1 MYTVNMAD
9 STGLF
14 IVFMIFC
21 VMSIT
26 SSILLT
32 YTCTDGTW
40 DFDNFEGKQCVK
52 FPEEDKTDPAC
63 STFTTDSDCPI
74 RCSWDTTTSSCDEP
88 PSSYNNPSNVTYGYG
103 TYTSSLLNGA
113 VILPKSEH
121 FTTCSTMFFIDE
133 TKTCFNKNNNS
144 AAIKWVITNTDNT
157 NTCLSK
163 ISYFRVYVSFSVNN
177 DALYYVDK
185 AVSDRHFHF
194 KGSPSDT
201 LMSEGGDNTITFT
214 VHAMDINNKILAS
227 AGKKSVTANDAA
239 DTCTNM
245 GVGAAENW
253 SDVMNPYVITN
264 NTPLPQPVVG
274 CIGKSGAT
282 PPADSDYEIDYDFG
296 CRINA
301 TGDRIEVAEA
311 MTLTGSPCTIQKT
324 LIPGYTPATGGGAC
338 VAIKREIFSERKS
351 GLTPDSDE
359 DKIAVECA
367 HSLYW
372 EPQSAVGTEYGPE
385 KYQKTDG
392 DGLGTCSKA
401 CGPGGKQR
409 QVQPVT
415 QASQNLSGITCADN
429 VRFVDCNTGTTCGR
443 DCKGTMFTEDHDK
456 DNKTCVIK
464 PCSYDCVG
472 RSGGR
477 SYSATNS
484 VRTFKTNI
492 EQIVGPIVTN
502 EVFGTVRP
510 SKSCEERYGD
520 NTKRFEGKYEE
531 NFDRSG
537 EPDMGWHSCQCKD
550 RTSNGCSASKY
561 SSFTGYSTTGVADQA
576 GTLNSF

>member
-1 MYTVNMAD
+1 MAD

-14 IVFMIFC
+14 IVLMIFC
-21 VMSIT
+21 LMSIT
-26 SSILLT
+26 SSIFFT

-40 DFDNFEGKQCVK
+40 DFDNFKGEQCVK

-63 STFTTDSDCPI
+63 STFTTDSECPL
-74 RCSWDTTTSSCDEP
+74 RCSWDTTTSSCGEP
-88 PSSYNNPSNVTYGYG
+88 PSTNNPSNVTYGYG
-103 TYTSSLLNGA
+103 TYTSSLLNGS

-163 ISYFRVYVSFSVNN
+163 ISYFRVYISFSVNN
-177 DALYYVDK
+177 NALYYVDK
-185 AVSDRHFHF
+185 DVSDRHFHF

-227 AGKKSVTANDAA
+227 EVKKSVTANDAA

-253 SDVMNPYVITN
+253 SDVMNPYVVTN
-264 NTPLPQPVVG
+264 NASLPEPVVG

-311 MTLTGSPCTIQKT
+311 MTLTGPPCTIQKT

-338 VAIKREIFSERKS
+338 IVSKREIFSERKS
-351 GLTPDSDE
+351 GLTPDSAE
-359 DKIAVECA
+359 DVGAVECV
-367 HSLYW
+367 HSLNW
-372 EPQSAVGTEYGPE
+372 EAVPAIGIPE

-392 DGLGTCSKA
+392 PSPQGTCTKA

-409 QVQPVT
+409 QIQRVIQS
-415 QASQNLSGITCADN
+415 SQNIAGSSCIDKE
-429 VRFVDCNTGTTCGR
+429 RFMDCNTGTTCGR
-443 DCKGTMFTEDHDK
+443 DCKGTMFTEAHDN
-456 DNKTCVIK
+456 DNERCVISS
-464 PCSYDCVG
+464 CSGDCG
-472 RSGGR
+472 RMSR

-484 VRTFKTNI
+484 VRKFKRNV

-502 EVFGTVRP
+502 EVLGTVRE

-520 NTKRFEGKYEE
+520 NTKRFEGLYEGTE
-531 NFDRSG
+531 RSSG
-537 EPDMGWHSCQCKD
+537 PKNAWHSCKCKGTD
-550 RTSNGCSASKY
+550 QSDCNNSKY
-561 SSFTGYSTTGVADQA
+561 SSWTGYLKAGVADQA